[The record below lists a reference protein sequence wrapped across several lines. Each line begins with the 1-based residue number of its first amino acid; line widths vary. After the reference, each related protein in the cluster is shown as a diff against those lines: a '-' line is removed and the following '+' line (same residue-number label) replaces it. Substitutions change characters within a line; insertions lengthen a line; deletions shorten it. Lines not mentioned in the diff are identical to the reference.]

1 MGYDKQLLS
10 LVSGEMDKRRQK
22 ARAQALLAKE
32 KAYAVVPE
40 LKEIDKELYEINLD
54 FAKASQR
61 EAKTNFLLTR
71 KRDLLKAAGI
81 DAESLNVKFF
91 CQKCRDEGYVG
102 QKMCDCFKRELA
114 RLAYFSSPLAKAF
127 PKADFKN
134 FDLSYYEN
142 EDLEQMDEVKSFLSK
157 YASSFS
163 MDKESLFLWGGS
175 GLGKTFASACIAKS
189 VMEKGYDVVYESA
202 SKIFSLMEEGHFSRD
217 ETKKNSSS
225 RLLLCDLLIIDD
237 LGTELR
243 NSFTLSALYDIINGR
258 MLEKRPT
265 IINTNYTVK
274 ELEEMY
280 APRIV
285 SRLIGEYVA
294 VHFVGKDIRLLKK
307 TRGQDETK

>member
-1 MGYDKQLLS
+1 VGYDRQLIA
-10 LVSGEMDKRRQK
+10 LVNVEMDRRRQK
-22 ARAQALLAKE
+22 ARADALAARE
-32 KAYAVVPE
+32 KACAAVPE
-40 LKEIDKELYEINLD
+40 LKEIEKELYEINFDLTGN
-54 FAKASQR
+54 APK

-71 KRDLLKAAGI
+71 KKEMLKIAGI
-81 DAESLNVKFF
+81 DAQSLTVKYL
-91 CQKCRDEGYVG
+91 CPECADEGYVG

-114 RLAYFSSPLAKAF
+114 RLQYFSSPLAKAF
-127 PKADFKN
+127 PKADFKH

-142 EDLEQMDEVKSFLSK
+142 EDFEQMGEVKSFLSK
-157 YASSFS
+157 YANSFS
-163 MDKESLFLWGGS
+163 MDKESLFLWGDS
-175 GLGKTFASACIAKS
+175 GLGKTFASACIAKK

-265 IINTNYTVK
+265 IINTNYTIK

-285 SRLIGEYVA
+285 SRLIGE
-294 VHFVGKDIRLLKK
+294 
-307 TRGQDETK
+307 